1 MKDFNKEKKKK
12 SVVLITRM
20 SWVRSPHW
28 PFILVVLI
36 EIFTKYFFGAEEKV
50 SQFVM
55 HQFATFI
62 SLIFTTLLCISIEL
76 LNYLISF
83 NQENVGSISKSN
95 SSPT

>member
-1 MKDFNKEKKKK
+1 
-12 SVVLITRM
+12 VVPYGTLTGERH
-20 SWVRSPHW
+20 WTWYRKTHCQVRGTGRGS
-28 PFILVVLI
+28 VLI
-36 EIFTKYFFGAEEKV
+36 EIFINYFFGAEEKV

-76 LNYLISF
+76 LNYLIYF